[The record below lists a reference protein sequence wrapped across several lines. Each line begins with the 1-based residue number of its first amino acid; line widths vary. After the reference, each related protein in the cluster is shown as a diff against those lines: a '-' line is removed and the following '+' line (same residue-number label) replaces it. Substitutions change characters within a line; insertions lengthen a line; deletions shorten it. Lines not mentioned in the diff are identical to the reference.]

1 MAGGGDWHGV
11 SVDHAETLLENGPLG
26 LGRRNFLFSV
36 VTNAVV
42 LEVFVN
48 NENGSKIYFS
58 YNYLPQVVNVFALES
73 LRFDVDVGVD
83 FSAGDHGQVSINI
96 KGEGTE
102 TADVDTLASPEVVV
116 KVGDQGS
123 PDNQHLSFGFN
134 RLLNG
139 DRAFGGVLVLS
150 RILILIV

>member
-26 LGRRNFLFSV
+26 LGRSNFLFSV

-48 NENGSKIYFS
+48 NENGS
-58 YNYLPQVVNVFALES
+58 QVVNVFALKS
-73 LRFDVDVGVD
+73 LRFNVDVGVD
-83 FSAGDHGQVSINI
+83 FSAGDHGQVSINV

-123 PDNQHLSFGFN
+123 PDNQHLGFGFN
-134 RLLNG
+134 WLLNG

>member
-26 LGRRNFLFSV
+26 LGRSNFLFSV
-36 VTNAVV
+36 VTDAVV

-48 NENGSKIYFS
+48 NENGS
-58 YNYLPQVVNVFALES
+58 QVVNVFALKS
-73 LRFDVDVGVD
+73 LRFNVDVGVD
-83 FSAGDHGQVSINI
+83 FSAGDHGQVSINV

-123 PDNQHLSFGFN
+123 PDNQHLGFGFN
-134 RLLNG
+134 WLLNG